1 MMKVVTASL
10 SIADGQLLTAKQ
22 HEATIRKIAQRQD
35 SFILFQKFTIL
46 TRDFLFRT
54 DSQAHIT
61 VNELIFR
68 QLSLLT

>member
-35 SFILFQKFTIL
+35 SFILFRKLTIL
-46 TRDFLFRT
+46 TTDFLF
-54 DSQAHIT
+54 
-61 VNELIFR
+61 
-68 QLSLLT
+68 